1 MCTIFVFSV
10 IGREVNNMSD
20 ISGSTNTLRA
30 LQEFN
35 TKISALVDRKRKA
48 EISRSESL
56 AEARAVNAELANKYR
71 AERQDQLAAKMN
83 QLARLERL
91 KAARLFNQ
99 LVGEKNQKS
108 VNRNLITGDNA
119 LYKQGVSLQGKS
131 ESQRVVDNL
140 DLQKRES
147 MYFSRLAND
156 LLDQQIF
163 DIKLNHKRLE
173 EKLIDENIESD
184 AVQNDIL
191 EYKNQ
196 ESKMIEDLVEQK
208 SQEADQIYSAKH
220 NDTPSLQLKKRI
232 EKLVEMQEEESDG
245 KDGISM
251 EI

>member
-1 MCTIFVFSV
+1 M
-10 IGREVNNMSD
+10 
-20 ISGSTNTLRA
+20 
-30 LQEFN
+30 
-35 TKISALVDRKRKA
+35 
-48 EISRSESL
+48 
-56 AEARAVNAELANKYR
+56 
-71 AERQDQLAAKMN
+71 
-83 QLARLERL
+83 
-91 KAARLFNQ
+91 
-99 LVGEKNQKS
+99 
-108 VNRNLITGDNA
+108 NRNLIIGDNA

-173 EKLIDENIESD
+173 EKVIDENIESD

-208 SQEADQIYSAKH
+208 SQEADQIHSAKH

-232 EKLVEMQEEESDG
+232 EKLVEMQEEESDS